1 MDFMNLTQEISEA
14 THIGRSDIELI
25 IRKAF
30 TIISTQ
36 SQTNI
41 TIPESGTAQN
51 INLLI
56 TKI

>member
-30 TIISTQ
+30 TIISNQ

-41 TIPESGTAQN
+41 TIPESGTTQN